1 VKALVVLI
9 ILILAGLL
17 NVDPAM
23 NEQFRVVEDLRHELI
38 VLPPSAPERSR
49 LTVLDSVIFLEEGGG
64 AGVLI
69 YYDDIRTTWDIDY
82 IEVYDLEGR
91 LLLVSWVDRFGVC
104 QVAMDRGLLDADDP
118 KVDGVLIMI
127 AVGVAL

>member
-1 VKALVVLI
+1 MKALVVLI
-9 ILILAGLL
+9 ILVLAGLL

-38 VLPPSAPERSR
+38 VLPPSAPERNG
-49 LTVLDSVIFLEEGGG
+49 LKMLDSVMFVEEGGG

-69 YYDDIRTTWDIDY
+69 YYDDVRTQLDIDY

-91 LLLVSWVDRFGVC
+91 LLLVSWVDRFGAC
-104 QVAMDRGLLDADDP
+104 QVAMDRGLFDADDP
-118 KVDGVLIMI
+118 KLEGVLVMI
-127 AVGVAL
+127 TLGLAL

>member
-1 VKALVVLI
+1 MKTLVVLI

-23 NEQFRVVEDLRHELI
+23 NEQLRVVEDLRHELI